1 MENRIDVALSEETK
15 QKILD
20 GIAAVKTLMP
30 FLLKISDTERKSM
43 QLLDDGRRPFVEKSI
58 DLAGRNASIS
68 PGPEF
73 LAACQRDFVTYSTLS
88 AIENELMQ
96 LLEMVHDTKQLAGA
110 EAYEVSR
117 FIYMELVFQK
127 LEKYIVQEYGIDPAE
142 EATTPPCGHPST
154 GGETGSFAPIDLLD
168 YIYGVLHS
176 PTYREKYK
184 EFLKIDFPRVP
195 YPTIGTFWQLVR
207 LGGELRQIHLL
218 ESPVVERY
226 ITQYPMVA
234 PACTFGFSNSYRS
247 ICTCPLMLLYKAL
260 NWSIPS
266 SRFSTKGSK

>member
-43 QLLDDGRRPFVEKSI
+43 QLLDDGRRPFVEKAI

-73 LAACQRDFVTYSTLS
+73 LTACQRDFTTYSTLS

-117 FIYMELVFQK
+117 FIYMKAKMALKMKEPGVQTIVDELGK
-127 LEKYIVQEYGIDPAE
+127 
-142 EATTPPCGHPST
+142 
-154 GGETGSFAPIDLLD
+154 
-168 YIYGVLHS
+168 
-176 PTYREKYK
+176 
-184 EFLKIDFPRVP
+184 
-195 YPTIGTFWQLVR
+195 
-207 LGGELRQIHLL
+207 
-218 ESPVVERY
+218 
-226 ITQYPMVA
+226 
-234 PACTFGFSNSYRS
+234 
-247 ICTCPLMLLYKAL
+247 LYKQ
-260 NWSIPS
+260 S
-266 SRFSTKGSK
+266 STSPEDSTKAAAK